1 MKFNIKG
8 IKRGRGSYQDY
19 IKQIYVK
26 NQRAI
31 IEGYGKFPTLAGTDP
46 YQRFMSS
53 ISNTINNLYDGKVSI
68 SNIKKAIADIAQS
81 RIFTSQEELAAQNLL
96 SNLKSDTEI
105 WNKFRGLTR
114 NFATGRF
121 TAVDINNMKYLET
134 DADANGTYS
143 IYEYNNGDHITYIK
157 VYQSPQGSNTT
168 QVSNN
173 LNDL

>member
-8 IKRGRGSYQDY
+8 IKRGRGSYEDY
-19 IKQIYVK
+19 IKQIYAR
-26 NQRAI
+26 NQKAI

-53 ISNTINNLYDGKVSI
+53 ISNTINNLYEGKVSV
-68 SNIKKAIADIAQS
+68 SNIKKAIIDISQS

-96 SNLKSDTEI
+96 KNLKTDTEI
-105 WNKFRGLTR
+105 WNKFRDLTR
-114 NFATGRF
+114 NSATGRF
-121 TAVDINNMKYLET
+121 TAVDINNMKYLDT

-143 IYEYNNGDHITYIK
+143 IYQYNNGDHTTYIK
-157 VYQSPQGSNTT
+157 VYQSPQGNNTT
-168 QVSNN
+168 EVSNN

>member
-19 IKQIYVK
+19 IKQIYAK
-26 NQRAI
+26 NQKAI
-31 IEGYGKFPTLAGTDP
+31 IEGYGKFPTLAATDP

-68 SNIKKAIADIAQS
+68 SNIKKAITDISQS

-96 SNLKSDTEI
+96 KNLKADTEI

-114 NFATGRF
+114 NSVTGRF

-157 VYQSPQGSNTT
+157 VYQSPQGNNTT
-168 QVSNN
+168 EVSNK
-173 LNDL
+173 LTDL